1 MGAEKVSADRRT
13 ATKRGIPGLAAVRG
27 PAYTGG
33 VRGDRRFARRPTFPE
48 PVPAV
53 LTFRPTRIRKTRP
66 RKWALAAPTAAAL
79 AGGVCVFSGCDVV
92 PRAALVDSQTNA
104 AALEQELA
112 TAAAERDQ
120 LAVEYQTA
128 LADRQHLTAQQRAIA
143 ADRDA
148 ALAQI
153 AQNEHLSAKL
163 QAGLDIANRRL
174 ENLSGER
181 GELQTRYISLLRDV
195 GGEGS
200 PLGAGATRRFEEL
213 AAKYPDFDFDPV
225 TGVSKFGPNVTFESG
240 RAELNPNAVPLL
252 REFAEIMASPE
263 ASGLNVLIVGH
274 TDDER
279 IAGAGTRAKHPTNWH
294 LSTDRANEVAVTL
307 AAAGLPESRMGVAG
321 YSKYQPQTANRD
333 ELAKAKNRRVEIY
346 VLAPEAKVAGAN
358 FPTRL

>member
-1 MGAEKVSADRRT
+1 MAAPP
-13 ATKRGIPGLAAVRG
+13 AAAV
-27 PAYTGG
+27 
-33 VRGDRRFARRPTFPE
+33 
-48 PVPAV
+48 
-53 LTFRPTRIRKTRP
+53 
-66 RKWALAAPTAAAL
+66 AA
-79 AGGVCVFSGCDVV
+79 GVCVFAGCDVV
-92 PRAALVDSQTNA
+92 PRRALVESQTNA
-104 AALEQELA
+104 ATLEQELA

-120 LAVEYQTA
+120 FAAEYQTA
-128 LADRQHLTAQQRAIA
+128 LAGQQQLTARQQAVIA
-143 ADRDA
+143 ERDA
-148 ALAQI
+148 AVAQI
-153 AQNEHLSAKL
+153 AQGDHLAAKL

-240 RAELNPNAVPLL
+240 SAELNPNAVPLL
-252 REFAEIMASPE
+252 REFADIMASPE

-307 AAAGLPESRMGVAG
+307 SAAGLRESRMGVAG

-358 FPTRL
+358 FTTRL